1 MKSTIYKIAALTFAV
16 ASMSACSLDEYNPSQ
31 KTGDEILATFDG
43 LKGLQSYCYSSL
55 YGQLFSVYDF
65 LSVAE
70 GGTDCWI
77 TPAGNPDLSPAP
89 SSFQASFHYAC
100 DKLHNQNE
108 QSPLSPPHPVQR

>member
-55 YGQLFSVYDF
+55 YFLKYNHNCISVYYIM
-65 LSVAE
+65 L
-70 GGTDCWI
+70 GTNMAI
-77 TPAGNPDLSPAP
+77 L
-89 SSFQASFHYAC
+89 
-100 DKLHNQNE
+100 
-108 QSPLSPPHPVQR
+108 

>member
-55 YGQLFSVYDF
+55 YF
-65 LSVAE
+65 LKSNIYCISISYAYL
-70 GGTDCWI
+70 GTNMGI
-77 TPAGNPDLSPAP
+77 L
-89 SSFQASFHYAC
+89 
-100 DKLHNQNE
+100 
-108 QSPLSPPHPVQR
+108 

>member
-55 YGQLFSVYDF
+55 YGQLFSVYVSC
-65 LSVAE
+65 LWLKVVR
-70 GGTDCWI
+70 T
-77 TPAGNPDLSPAP
+77 AG
-89 SSFQASFHYAC
+89 
-100 DKLHNQNE
+100 
-108 QSPLSPPHPVQR
+108 